1 MKTKNKPQA
10 AQPALANSARPRH
23 ASGPSAPRPKRSKA
37 QECYQ
42 AALGWLS
49 LTAHTRTAATLHGK
63 LRRRPVTVA
72 TARNLPPPLPI
83 RYRPSSAACR
93 HRSSLPVRRATRS
106 GRWAE
111 PLVRSPDGVRRLGCS
126 DGTHAASA

>member
-83 RYRPSSAACR
+83 RYRPSSAARR
-93 HRSSLPVRRATRS
+93 HRPKSAAAAADPLSSFFCSLPP
-106 GRWAE
+106 
-111 PLVRSPDGVRRLGCS
+111 PLVV
-126 DGTHAASA
+126 ASSSRN